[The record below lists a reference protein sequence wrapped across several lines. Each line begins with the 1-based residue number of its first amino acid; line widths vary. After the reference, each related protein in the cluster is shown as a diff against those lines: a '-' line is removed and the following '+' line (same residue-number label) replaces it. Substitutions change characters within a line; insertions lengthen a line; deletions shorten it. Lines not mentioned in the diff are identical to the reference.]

1 MHGPRSQFQ
10 LKLSPFY
17 MALRNAKITRVVR
30 QTNSNPNA
38 SDLAATLQLSH
49 VIDLEA
55 FKVWSKLINQV
66 LHIK

>member
-1 MHGPRSQFQ
+1 
-10 LKLSPFY
+10 
-17 MALRNAKITRVVR
+17 MALRNANITRLVR
-30 QTNSNPNA
+30 QTNSNPNT
-38 SDLAATLQLSH
+38 SGLAATLQLSH